1 MWQDILTAFSLYL
14 IIEGMIPF
22 INPAFFRRAVSRIA
36 ELGDNNLSHLLCPH
50 PVGEKTLNDFFLKV
64 FSVRRK

>member
-22 INPAFFRRAVSRIA
+22 IGPDLFRRTVARLA
-36 ELGDNNLSHLLCPH
+36 Q
-50 PVGEKTLNDFFLKV
+50 LNDNHLRATGLTIMTTGLLLLFV
-64 FSVRRK
+64 VR

>member
-22 INPAFFRRAVSRIA
+22 VNPAFFRRAVSRIA
-36 ELGDNNLSHLLCPH
+36 ELGDNNLRTTGLTVMGIGLL
-50 PVGEKTLNDFFLKV
+50 LLFI
-64 FSVRRK
+64 VRQ